1 MAPRLGLEPRT
12 SKLTAL
18 RYYQLSYRGIKVII
32 VLSKNNYD
40 NFSGLQHNSGVEFVV
55 RRSG

>member
-1 MAPRLGLEPRT
+1 
-12 SKLTAL
+12 
-18 RYYQLSYRGIKVII
+18 
-32 VLSKNNYD
+32 LSKNNYD